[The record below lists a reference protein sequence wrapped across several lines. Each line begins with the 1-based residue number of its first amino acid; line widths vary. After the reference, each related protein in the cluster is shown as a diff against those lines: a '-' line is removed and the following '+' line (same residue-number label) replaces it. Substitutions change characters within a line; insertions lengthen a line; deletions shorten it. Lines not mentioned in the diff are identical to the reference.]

1 MRGVRSDSL
10 VRFEFVILL
19 WQITVMWCVD
29 MENLTIVE
37 FPAILTMGIVR
48 MIVIVDCIAVLII
61 ID

>member
-29 MENLTIVE
+29 MENSTIVE
-37 FPAILTMGIVR
+37 FPAILAMGIVR
-48 MIVIVDCIAVLII
+48 MSVSVDCIAVLII
-61 ID
+61 LD

>member
-1 MRGVRSDSL
+1 MR
-10 VRFEFVILL
+10 
-19 WQITVMWCVD
+19 CVD

-61 ID
+61 LD

>member
-10 VRFEFVILL
+10 VRFELVILL

-29 MENLTIVE
+29 MENSTIVE

-61 ID
+61 LD

>member
-10 VRFEFVILL
+10 VRIELVILL

-29 MENLTIVE
+29 MENSTVVE

-48 MIVIVDCIAVLII
+48 MNVSIDRIAVLII
-61 ID
+61 LD

>member
-19 WQITVMWCVD
+19 WQITVMWCVE
-29 MENLTIVE
+29 MENSTIVE

-48 MIVIVDCIAVLII
+48 MNVSIDCIAVLII
-61 ID
+61 LD

>member
-10 VRFEFVILL
+10 VRFELVILL

-37 FPAILTMGIVR
+37 FPAILAMGIVR
-48 MIVIVDCIAVLII
+48 MSVIVDCIAVLII
-61 ID
+61 LD

>member
-10 VRFEFVILL
+10 VRIEFVILL

-29 MENLTIVE
+29 MENSTIVE

-48 MIVIVDCIAVLII
+48 MNVIIDCIAVLII
-61 ID
+61 LD

>member
-10 VRFEFVILL
+10 VHFEFVILL

-48 MIVIVDCIAVLII
+48 MSVIVDCIAVLII
-61 ID
+61 LD

>member
-10 VRFEFVILL
+10 VRIELVILL

-29 MENLTIVE
+29 MENSTVVE

-48 MIVIVDCIAVLII
+48 MSVSIDCIAVLII
-61 ID
+61 LD

>member
-10 VRFEFVILL
+10 VRFELVILL

-48 MIVIVDCIAVLII
+48 MNVIVDCIAVLII
-61 ID
+61 LD

>member
-61 ID
+61 LD

>member
-10 VRFEFVILL
+10 ARFEFVILL
-19 WQITVMWCVD
+19 WQITVMRCVD
-29 MENLTIVE
+29 MENSTIVE

-61 ID
+61 LD

>member
-37 FPAILTMGIVR
+37 FPAILAMGIVR
-48 MIVIVDCIAVLII
+48 MSVIVDCIAVLII
-61 ID
+61 LD

>member
-29 MENLTIVE
+29 MENLTVVE

-48 MIVIVDCIAVLII
+48 MSVIVDCIAVLII
-61 ID
+61 LD

>member
-10 VRFEFVILL
+10 VRIEFVILL

-48 MIVIVDCIAVLII
+48 MSVIVDCIAVLII
-61 ID
+61 LD

>member
-48 MIVIVDCIAVLII
+48 MNVIVDCIAVLII
-61 ID
+61 LD

>member
-10 VRFEFVILL
+10 VRIEFVILL

-29 MENLTIVE
+29 MENSTIVE

-48 MIVIVDCIAVLII
+48 MSVSIDRIAVLII
-61 ID
+61 LD

>member
-29 MENLTIVE
+29 MENSTIVE

-48 MIVIVDCIAVLII
+48 MSVSVDCIAVLII
-61 ID
+61 LD

>member
-48 MIVIVDCIAVLII
+48 MSVSVDCIAALII
-61 ID
+61 LD